1 MSAILFTHKS
11 RKPTAEPECEA
22 THTTRLGEIA
32 RAEIADRLARL
43 KDEGASPRCVAD
55 EVRRLAHFYN
65 VSVSRIYALSR
76 PVRAQRKPRTDKGR
90 RSASLFEDPG
100 LAYAAELVATKHLK
114 PELALEQ
121 ARLNGHEIQISVH
134 TFQRWL
140 REAGLD
146 RRAARRNLTPYRRW
160 EAKTPGEI
168 FQIDASGAKDRSG
181 TCAHVLDV
189 RSRRLLMIE
198 ETKNHP
204 NHNENL
210 VQIWQIT
217 IVDDFSRRSF
227 TKFYA
232 VRALTSLEM
241 IDFLLSAF
249 RVMGVPKKLY
259 SDRDGIIFSERTRA
273 AAELLNQLFADSGG
287 FTMERHR
294 PRNAKATG
302 KVENR
307 HKVIEEFNR
316 LAALKLETQR
326 KPSLDDLNRFAAW
339 FTDVKNETVHRTTGQ
354 TPMQRWHSVH
364 HIMRI
369 PPPQEL
375 DAIFKADRFQK
386 RISPDMT
393 IDHQGRWQLP
403 RRRPFTSWATA
414 ETKIEIVWPQALE
427 WFLLLAPDGEKYVIQ
442 KQAWEADA
450 AGEFKTPEESTRQQ
464 SLKRIRTLAQE
475 RKRRLKETGEEIK
488 VLGFDGDAGMRTQ
501 SPSIRRIP
509 KPRRETDPNLL
520 AALTHGA
527 SEVIYG
533 GKRLTDEIEACL
545 WLLDE
550 GHVPSP
556 IPAADKTWVRALMR
570 GRDFITSQELL
581 AKFHARTT
589 PLVAIGGGKS
599 G

>member
-1 MSAILFTHKS
+1 MSSFAKS
-11 RKPTAEPECEA
+11 VHSSGEAESPN
-22 THTTRLGEIA
+22 HNQSGRLGVIA
-32 RAEIADRLARL
+32 RAEIAERLARL
-43 KDEGASPRCVAD
+43 KDEGASGRAVAD
-55 EVRRLAHFYN
+55 EVRRLAMFFN
-65 VSVSRIYALSR
+65 VSVSRIYAVSR
-76 PVRAQRKPRTDKGR
+76 AVRAQRKARADKGR
-90 RSASLFEDPG
+90 RSVSLFEDEG

-114 PELALEQ
+114 PELALDQ
-121 ARLNGHEIQISVH
+121 ARLNGHPISISLA
-134 TFQRWL
+134 TFQRRL
-140 REAGLD
+140 RELGLD

-160 EAKTPGEI
+160 EAKAPGEI
-168 FQIDASGAKDRSG
+168 FQIDASGVKNRAG
-181 TCAHVLDV
+181 THSQVLDV

-198 ETKNHP
+198 ESKNHP
-204 NHNENL
+204 NQDPNL
-210 VQIWQIT
+210 VQVWQIT

-232 VRALTSLEM
+232 IRALTSLEM

-249 RVMGVPKKLY
+249 RVLGVPKKLY

-294 PRNAKATG
+294 PHNAKATG

-307 HKVIEEFNR
+307 HKVVEEFNR
-316 LAALKLETQR
+316 LVSLKLESER
-326 KPSLDDLNRFAAW
+326 KPTLDDLNRFADW
-339 FTDVKNETVHRTTGQ
+339 FTDLKNNTLHRTTGQ
-354 TPMQRWHSVH
+354 TPMHRWHSVPH
-364 HIMRI
+364 VMRI

-414 ETKIEIVWPQALE
+414 EMKVEIVWPQALE

-442 KQAWEADA
+442 KRAWEADA

-464 SLKRIRTLAQE
+464 SLKRIQTLSKE
-475 RKRRLKETGEEIK
+475 RKRRLKETGEDLK
-488 VLGFDGDAGMRTQ
+488 VLGFDGDVEVRTQ

-509 KPRRETDPNLL
+509 KPRREPDPNLL

-527 SEVIYG
+527 SDVIYG
-533 GKRLTDEIEACL
+533 GQRLTDEIEVCL

-556 IPAADKTWVRALMR
+556 IPAADKIWVKVLMR
-570 GRDFITSQELL
+570 GRDFITTQELL